1 MNLLT
6 PTKSISEELE
16 TDKVAFNS
24 LEEDDLNWD

>member
-6 PTKSISEELE
+6 HKNSISEELE